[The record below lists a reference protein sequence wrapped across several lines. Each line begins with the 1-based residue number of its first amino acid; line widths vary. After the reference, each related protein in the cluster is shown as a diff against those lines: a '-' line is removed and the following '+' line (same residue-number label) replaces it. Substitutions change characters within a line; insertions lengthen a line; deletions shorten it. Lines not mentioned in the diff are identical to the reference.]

1 MPEGLIVV
9 GTGIQA
15 AGQFTIEAR
24 NAICGAD
31 TVFYLVADPVTLA
44 YITELNPN
52 LRSLHDC
59 YADGKP
65 RMQSYLEMVARVI
78 DEVERGRLVCLALY
92 GHPGV
97 FAYPSHEAIRR
108 LRERGIYARMVP
120 GVSAEDCLFADLG
133 IDPAWSG
140 CQSFETTDFLLSRRI
155 FDPRSYLVL
164 WQVGVIGD
172 ASFQSLGYD
181 YRAGLAVLVE
191 RLREFYE
198 PGHRTIV
205 YEASHH
211 PIYPCRRDT
220 VELGRLAQAQLT
232 AESTLVVTPLPT
244 AKPDEHML
252 ARLGMQPADLT
263 QIAVRLNLAPA

>member
-15 AGQFTIEAR
+15 AGQFTIEAC
-24 NAICGAD
+24 NAIRGAD

-44 YITELNPN
+44 YITNLNPN
-52 LRSLHDC
+52 TRSLHDC
-59 YADGKP
+59 YADDKP
-65 RMQSYLEMVARVI
+65 RMESYLEMVARII
-78 DEVERGRLVCLALY
+78 DEVDRGRLVCLALY

-133 IDPAWSG
+133 VDPAWSG

-172 ASFQSLGYD
+172 ASFQTAGYD

-191 RLREFYE
+191 HLRAFYE
-198 PGHRTIV
+198 PEHRAII
-205 YEASHH
+205 YEASHY
-211 PIYPCRRDT
+211 PIYPCRRET
-220 VELGRLAQAQLT
+220 VDLANLAEARLT

-244 AKPDEHML
+244 AKPDAQQL
-252 ARLGMQPADLT
+252 ARLGMRPADLS